1 MTEIVRIV
9 IINNALIYGHE
20 YCAQVEYICQDNLS
34 FKISVW
40 AQIMINGIYVSFDK
54 YWQNIIQ

>member
-34 FKISVW
+34 FKISV
-40 AQIMINGIYVSFDK
+40 
-54 YWQNIIQ
+54 